1 MKALSH
7 SRQTNRLQ
15 EAYEFKN
22 INKSEHQIKLAIK
35 DVEKKARLKANRD
48 KPLEYVQLS
57 LNRIMLTKVLGRGK
71 LEKEHQAAWKKLKKE
86 YNLKESVNEAKDNL
100 YLQLHKKYADQI
112 KGLKAKKIKKLTDL
126 VSVQRWTMEDEYDN
140 SGFDRKAMSKQFD
153 HERKLFKQYMAGDK
167 TVSIKES
174 RDPEA
179 IRKEYKQ
186 LKKQSIKFLQDMW
199 SRSNKVG
206 NPKSLDKAGLISD
219 ILRDNH
225 GNKYVNKAFES
236 KLAEGKGQALADKYV
251 AKLRSEF
258 RKLNDDELD
267 EFKKTIAKSLDLS

>member
-167 TVSIKES
+167 TVSLKEL
-174 RDPEA
+174 DV
-179 IRKEYKQ
+179 RKVHGDKRIENPKTG
-186 LKKQSIKFLQDMW
+186 
-199 SRSNKVG
+199 NKV
-206 NPKSLDKAGLISD
+206 
-219 ILRDNH
+219 
-225 GNKYVNKAFES
+225 
-236 KLAEGKGQALADKYV
+236 
-251 AKLRSEF
+251 KLRTAL
-258 RKLNDDELD
+258 KG
-267 EFKKTIAKSLDLS
+267 KKGSKVYQTAKKIYNRLKDGE